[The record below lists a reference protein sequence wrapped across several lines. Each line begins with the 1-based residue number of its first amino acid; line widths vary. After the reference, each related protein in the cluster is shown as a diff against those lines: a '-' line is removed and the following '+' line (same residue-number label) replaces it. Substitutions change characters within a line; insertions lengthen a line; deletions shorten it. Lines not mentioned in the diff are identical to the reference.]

1 MKLLAG
7 RLVLEITFWIMNFK
21 SWDRVLGLCCDVIS
35 NVYVKKLEARKK
47 KLSSAEMTG
56 PNKHFSHRE
65 QFKNAAA

>member
-1 MKLLAG
+1 
-7 RLVLEITFWIMNFK
+7 MNFK